1 MPTVRISP
9 SIRKQ
14 TIREVIDTFQKDRLG
29 LTAMQMKKGEGYFR
43 LTYGELQ
50 DAIRHAGNALLK
62 MGVKKG
68 DRIGV
73 ISENRVEWAITYL
86 TVTSIG
92 AVIVPYDILLQT
104 EELLHIMRASEAR
117 IIFTSD
123 AYLDKVVYA
132 RERIDAIKK
141 IVLFDPNEEKFREIN
156 GTDPDGKKEHVSPGE
171 WIRGL
176 VSKVLK
182 RDVAFVDEP
191 LVFWDMLLSLG
202 RMLDDRREGGYD
214 KTSVT
219 PKDLAALIF
228 TSGTTGLPKGVM
240 LSHWNLVSNAD
251 CVQMG
256 TKLGPGDNWIIV
268 LPYHHTY
275 PTILGVLLPIV
286 TYGTITT
293 VPTLR
298 PNILI
303 ETMKETGATCI
314 PAVPMLIEKIYK
326 NIFVNVKQKGP
337 VVAALFYLLFF
348 ISKVFYRVFG
358 KKIGKYLLGSVRQ
371 QLGVT
376 KLKFFISG
384 AGPIPKEII
393 DGMEILGL
401 TVMQG
406 YGLTETSP
414 VVSATMPENNK
425 PGTVGCPIA
434 NVEVKIIHPDA
445 EGHGELLVRGPNIMM
460 GYYKMPDKT
469 AEIIDEDGW
478 LHTGDIAIIDRDGF
492 ITISGREK
500 NIIVTKGGKNVYPE
514 EIENKLLESPYI
526 AEVVVLP
533 RADGL
538 EGSGE
543 VPYAVI
549 YPNFEAIT
557 ALENEHRK
565 TLNEDDIK
573 RLIGRE
579 IKDLT
584 AGMANYK
591 LLRGFEIT
599 NEELP
604 KTSSKKVK
612 RFMFNKK

>member
-1 MPTVRISP
+1 MPTVRVSP
-9 SIRKQ
+9 SIRKSS
-14 TIREVIDTFQKDRLG
+14 IREVVDTFRKDRLD
-29 LTAMQMKKGEGYFR
+29 LVALQMKKGEGYFR
-43 LTYGELQ
+43 ITYRELQ
-50 DAIRHAGNALLK
+50 DMIRGIGNALLK
-62 MGVKKG
+62 MGIKKG
-68 DRIGV
+68 DHIGV
-73 ISENRVEWAITYL
+73 ISENRVEWAVTYL
-86 TVTSIG
+86 SVICIG
-92 AVIVPYDILLQT
+92 AVIVPFDILLQT
-104 EELLHIMRASEAR
+104 EELLHVMKASEVKAV
-117 IIFTSD
+117 FTSD
-123 AYLDKVVYA
+123 SYLERVQYI
-132 RERIDAIKK
+132 RERVPAIKK
-141 IVLFDPNEEKFREIN
+141 TVLFDQNEEKYYEVN
-156 GTDPDGKKEHVSPGE
+156 GVRPGQSGKNDFMGFIK
-171 WIRGL
+171 GL

-182 RDVAFVDEP
+182 KEKPFAEEN
-191 LVFWDMLLSLG
+191 LIFWDMLTSLG
-202 RMLDDRREGGYD
+202 EMLTESGEGGYD
-214 KTSVT
+214 LAAVE
-219 PKDLAALIF
+219 PGDLAALIF

-240 LSHWNLVSNAD
+240 LSHSNLISNAD
-251 CVQMG
+251 SVQMG
-256 TKLGPGDNWIIV
+256 TNLGPGDNWIMV

-275 PTILGVLLPIV
+275 PTILGVFLPII
-286 TYGTITT
+286 TYATITT

-326 NIFVNVKQKGP
+326 NIFINVKQKGP
-337 VVAALFYLLFF
+337 VVTVMFYLLYF
-348 ISKVFYRVFG
+348 ISKVFYKLFN
-358 KKIGKYLLGSVRQ
+358 KKIGKYLLGSVRH

-376 KLKFFISG
+376 RLKFFISG

-414 VVSATMPENNK
+414 VVSATFPENNK
-425 PGTVGCPIA
+425 PGTVGCPIT
-434 NVEVKIIHPDA
+434 NVEVKVIHPDA
-445 EGHGELLVRGPNIMM
+445 EGHGELLVRGPNIMV
-460 GYYKMPDKT
+460 GYYNMPEKT

-478 LHTGDIAIIDRDGF
+478 LHTGDIALVDKEGF

-533 RADGL
+533 KSEGPA
-538 EGSGE
+538 GSGE

-557 ALENEHRK
+557 ALENEHKK
-565 TLNEDDIK
+565 TLGEEGVK
-573 RLIGRE
+573 ALIGKE
-579 IKDLT
+579 IKELT
-584 AGMANYK
+584 SGMANYK

>member
-1 MPTVRISP
+1 MPTIRISP
-9 SIRKQ
+9 SVRKSS
-14 TIREVIDTFQKDRLG
+14 IREIIDTFQKDKLG
-29 LTAMQMKKGEGYFR
+29 LVAMQMKKGDGYYR
-43 LTYGELQ
+43 LTYREVQ
-50 DAIRHAGNALLK
+50 SAVRNVGNALLK

-73 ISENRVEWAITYL
+73 ISENRVEWALTYL
-86 TVTSIG
+86 TVASIG
-92 AVIVPYDILLQT
+92 AVIVPFDILLQT
-104 EELLHIMRASEAR
+104 EELLHVMKASEAK
-117 IIFTSD
+117 IVFTSES
-123 AYLDKVVYA
+123 YLEKVQTI
-132 RERIDAIKK
+132 REHVPQIKK
-141 IVLFDPNEEKFREIN
+141 TVLFDPNQDKYNQVN
-156 GTDPDGKKEHVSPGE
+156 GIRPGE
-171 WIRGL
+171 AHRTDIKGFIKSL

-182 RDVAFVDEP
+182 KDEP
-191 LVFWDMLLSLG
+191 FSDESLVFWDALTSLG
-202 RMLDDRREGGYD
+202 ALLDERGEGGYD
-214 KTSVT
+214 LATVD

-240 LSHWNLVSNAD
+240 LSHWNLASNAD
-251 CVQMG
+251 SVQMG

-326 NIFVNVKQKGP
+326 NIFVNVKEKGP
-337 VVAALFYLLFF
+337 VVAALFYLLYF
-348 ISKVFYRVFG
+348 ISKFFYKVLNVR
-358 KKIGKYLLGSVRQ
+358 IGKYLLGSVRR

-376 KLKFFISG
+376 RLKFFISG

-393 DGMEILGL
+393 DGMEVLGL

-460 GYYKMPDKT
+460 GYYNMPGKT
-469 AEIIDEDGW
+469 AEIIDDEGW
-478 LHTGDIAIIDRDGF
+478 LHTGDIAMIDRDGF

-500 NIIVTKGGKNVYPE
+500 NIIVTRGGKNIYPE

-533 RADGL
+533 KAESL
-538 EGSGE
+538 SEAGE
-543 VPYAVI
+543 VPYAII

-557 ALENEHRK
+557 ALENEHKK
-565 TLNEDDIK
+565 TLGEEGIK
-573 RLIGRE
+573 ELIGKE

-584 AGMANYK
+584 SGMANYK

>member
-1 MPTVRISP
+1 MPAIRVCPSVRKS
-9 SIRKQ
+9 S
-14 TIREVIDTFQKDRLG
+14 IREVIDTFRKDRLD
-29 LTAMQMKKGEGYFR
+29 LVAMQMKKGDGYFR
-43 LTYGELQ
+43 VTYRDLQ
-50 DAIRHAGNALLK
+50 NTIRYIGNALLK
-62 MGVKKG
+62 MGIKKG

-86 TVTSIG
+86 SVVSTG
-92 AVIVPYDILLQT
+92 AVIVPFDILLQT
-104 EELLHIMRASEAR
+104 EELLPIMKASE
-117 IIFTSD
+117 IKFIFTSES
-123 AYLDKVVYA
+123 YLERVQYI
-132 RERIDAIKK
+132 RERVPEIKK
-141 IVLFDPNEEKFREIN
+141 TVLFDQNEEKYFEIN
-156 GTDPDGKKEHVSPGE
+156 GTHPGQSGRGDFMGF
-171 WIRGL
+171 IRGL

-182 RDVAFVDEP
+182 KDVPFAEES
-191 LVFWDMLLSLG
+191 LVFWDMVVSLG
-202 RMLDDRREGGYD
+202 EMLAESGEGGYD
-214 KTSVT
+214 LAQVDS
-219 PKDLAALIF
+219 KDLAALIF

-240 LSHWNLVSNAD
+240 LSHGNLISNAD
-251 CVQMG
+251 GLQMG
-256 TKLGPGDNWIIV
+256 THLGPGDNWIIV

-275 PTILGVLLPIV
+275 PTILGVLLPV
-286 TYGTITT
+286 LTYGTITT

-348 ISKVFYRVFG
+348 ISKVFYYVFHL
-358 KKIGKYLLGSVRQ
+358 KIGKYLLGSVRH

-384 AGPIPKEII
+384 AGPIPKQII
-393 DGMEILGL
+393 NGMEILGL

-414 VVSATMPENNK
+414 VVSSTFPENNK
-425 PGTVGCPIA
+425 PGTVGCPIT
-434 NVEVKIIHPDA
+434 NVEVKVIHPDA
-445 EGHGELLVRGPNIMM
+445 EGHGELLVRGANIMM
-460 GYYKMPDKT
+460 GYFNMPEKT
-469 AEIIDEDGW
+469 AEIIDADGW
-478 LHTGDIAIIDRDGF
+478 LHTGDIAHIDHDGF

-500 NIIVTKGGKNVYPE
+500 NIIVTRGGKNIYPE
-514 EIENKLLESPYI
+514 ELENKLLESPYI

-533 RADGL
+533 KD
-538 EGSGE
+538 EGGQGE

-549 YPNFEAIT
+549 YPNFEAVT
-557 ALENEHRK
+557 EYENEHKK
-565 TLNEDDIK
+565 TLGEEGV
-573 RLIGRE
+573 RALIGKE
-579 IKDLT
+579 IKELT